1 MSRTASGFGDTA
13 FPTTVARVLKP
24 SPSRSNTRRVADLFC
39 GTGETTIG
47 ARAEGLEVVY
57 AEDPD
62 ATSRE
67 AYKSNTG
74 LVPSEPNEQID
85 FDKIPDFGLLV
96 SQVPDDR
103 AFERVLRFL
112 RVRRPSLF
120 LLVGDLGLNNE
131 WFIRKV
137 LDQTEQLGYRIRSTT
152 GGQYFLVGQRGPVSR
167 MPVTVTVA
175 NESTTEPMP
184 EIQAI
189 LRQVVGGLG

>member
-1 MSRTASGFGDTA
+1 MSRSRLGDTT
-13 FPTTVARVLKP
+13 FPTTVARALKP
-24 SPSRSNTRRVADLFC
+24 SSPDIRKVADLFC
-39 GTGETTIG
+39 GTGETTIA

-62 ATSRE
+62 ALTRD

-74 LVPSEPNEQID
+74 FTANEPIEVIN

-96 SQVPDDR
+96 SQVPDDT

-137 LDQTEQLGYRIRSTT
+137 LDRTERLGYQIRRTT
-152 GGQYFLVGQRGPVSR
+152 GGQYFMVGQRGPISPLP
-167 MPVTVTVA
+167 MTATVT
-175 NESTTEPMP
+175 NDSTKPMP

-189 LRQVVGGLG
+189 LRQIVGGLG